1 MSDQP
6 YLLYGAYASYY
17 TAKVRCYLR
26 KKGIPFAE
34 RLPSD
39 PTFREVVRPTS
50 GNHRIPQILAP
61 DGEVIQDSVAIVDAL
76 EMCFPTYPLT
86 RARRVKSSLS
96 ISWNSLA
103 ARDWSRSPGNI
114 VGSSR
119 KTSLSSLEIL
129 DEPSNRKAMTKR

>member
-76 EMCFPTYPLT
+76 EKVFPDVPAHPSTPCQRLFVHLMELLGYTLSLHDALPIYPFHYSRFWTNLPT
-86 RARRVKSSLS
+86 ARR
-96 ISWNSLA
+96 
-103 ARDWSRSPGNI
+103 
-114 VGSSR
+114 
-119 KTSLSSLEIL
+119 
-129 DEPSNRKAMTKR
+129 

>member
-1 MSDQP
+1 MPDQP

-17 TAKVRCYLR
+17 TAKVRSYLR

-76 EMCFPTYPLT
+76 EEVFPNLP
-86 RARRVKSSLS
+86 AH
-96 ISWNSLA
+96 
-103 ARDWSRSPGNI
+103 
-114 VGSSR
+114 
-119 KTSLSSLEIL
+119 
-129 DEPSNRKAMTKR
+129 PSTACQPC